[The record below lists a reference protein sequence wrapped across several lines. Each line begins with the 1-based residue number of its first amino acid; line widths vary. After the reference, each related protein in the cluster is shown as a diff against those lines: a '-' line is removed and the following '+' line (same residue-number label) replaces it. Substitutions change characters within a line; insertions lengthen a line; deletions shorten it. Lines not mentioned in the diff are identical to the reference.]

1 MCCALA
7 ACQPADSHTPYHEV
21 VMRQIGNRVLWSLG
35 DSTSRIL
42 PVVLEGNTYTIGFE
56 QPIDIPYDT
65 LIRVA
70 AQELRRVDVHQF
82 VVAIKDCETEEVV
95 LTFAFQNPVDSLL
108 PCRGRDTEPGCYRID
123 ITLTHPTPRY
133 DYAML
138 PVALVLLLGGW
149 AFWKRRQT
157 TAPSDPSLPPLP
169 PLPAIGSYRFDEAER
184 LLLHADATTPL
195 TDKETKLLA
204 LLLAH
209 ADQTLSRE
217 MLMAELW
224 GEDGVVVVSRNVDV
238 LVSKLRKKLQ
248 ADPSVAI
255 TNVHGVGYK
264 LVENGKGG

>member
-1 MCCALA
+1 
-7 ACQPADSHTPYHEV
+7 
-21 VMRQIGNRVLWSLG
+21 MRQIGNRVLWSLG

-42 PVVLEGNTYTIGFE
+42 PVGLNGNTYTIGFE
-56 QPIDIPYDT
+56 QPIDLPYDT

-82 VVAIKDCETEEVV
+82 VVAVKDCETEEVV

-108 PCRGRDTEPGCYRID
+108 PCRGRDIEPGCYRID

-149 AFWKRRQT
+149 ALWKWRQT
-157 TAPSDPSLPPLP
+157 STPTEPTDPIDSLQPTLP
-169 PLPAIGSYRFDEAER
+169 TIGSYRFDEAER
-184 LLLHADATTPL
+184 LLLHADANTPL

-204 LLLAH
+204 LLMTH

-264 LVENGKGG
+264 LVENGRMPL